1 MIADYRRRLW
11 ISLLLTAPIV
21 VLSPMVQEI
30 IGVHWGFQGD
40 TWIQLALSTAVFV
53 YGGSPF
59 LQGSLGELR
68 KGAPGMMTLIAVAIT
83 SAYLYS
89 TAVVFGLAGMLF
101 YWELATLID
110 IMLLGHIIEMRSV
123 MATSN
128 ALDLLVRLMPD
139 EAHLV
144 HGDHV
149 MDVKLVTLKVNDVIL
164 IKPGEKIPADSVV
177 VSGESHVNESMLTG
191 ESLPVLRS
199 VNDRV
204 IGGSVNGNGS
214 LTVRVEHTGEASY
227 LHQVAELVREAQK
240 AKSNT
245 QHLADR
251 AARWLTYVA
260 LGAGVLTMIAW
271 LLMDAGL
278 PFALERMVTVMVIS
292 CPHALGLAVPLVV
305 AYSTMLAARNGLLIR
320 DRTAFENA
328 RKVSAMV
335 FDKTGTLTTGEFGV
349 TRVVVLDDTFDQAS
363 LLRYAGAVEQHSEH
377 PIASGILRKLK
388 DDGLS
393 IQQAT
398 DFKADPG
405 HGVQGTVEGHKV
417 VIASPK
423 QTGALGMTIPDRT
436 FTDAT
441 ETVVFVV
448 VDDRLAGAIALADPI
463 RATSFQAIERFRAL
477 GIKTYM
483 ATGDNDRVAAHVSH
497 ELGLDGHYSQVLP
510 HEKVEIIKRLQDG
523 GGYVAMAGDGVNDA
537 PALAQADVGIA
548 VGSGTD
554 VAAATAD
561 IILVRSDP
569 NDILQLL
576 LFGRATYRK
585 MVQNLW
591 WAAGY
596 NVVAIPLAAGVLH
609 AQGIMIGPA
618 FGAALMSLSTVI
630 VALNARLLKRN
641 LANG

>member
-11 ISLLLTAPIV
+11 ISLVLTAPIV
-21 VLSPMVQEI
+21 VLAPMVQEI
-30 IGVHWGFQGD
+30 IGVHWSFQGD

-53 YGGSPF
+53 YGGWPF
-59 LQGSLGELR
+59 LQGSLDELR

-199 VNDRV
+199 VNDHV

-260 LGAGVLTMIAW
+260 LGAGVLTMVAW
-271 LLMDAGL
+271 MLMSAGL

-328 RKVSAMV
+328 RKISAMV

-349 TRVVVLDDTFDQAS
+349 TRVVVLDGAFDQAS

-423 QTGALGMTIPDRT
+423 QAEALGSTIPERN
-436 FTDAT
+436 FTDPT

-463 RATSFQAIERFRAL
+463 RATSFQAMERFRAM

-483 ATGDNDRVAAHVSH
+483 ATGDNEHVAAYVS
-497 ELGLDGHYSQVLP
+497 EKLGLDGHYSQVLP

-569 NDILQLL
+569 NDILQLV

-618 FGAALMSLSTVI
+618 LGAALMSLSTVI
-630 VALNARLLKRN
+630 VALNARLLMRN

>member
-11 ISLLLTAPIV
+11 VSVLLTVPIV
-21 VLSPMVQEI
+21 ILSPMVQEI
-30 IGVHWGFQGD
+30 IGVRWTFQGD
-40 TWIQLALSTAVFV
+40 TWIQLALSTTVFAF
-53 YGGSPF
+53 GGWPF

-149 MDVKLVTLKVNDVIL
+149 MDVKLATLKPNDLIL
-164 IKPGEKIPADSVV
+164 IKPGEKIPADGMVV
-177 VSGESHVNESMLTG
+177 GGESHVNESLLTG
-191 ESLPVLRS
+191 ESLPVRRS
-199 VNDRV
+199 ANDRV

-227 LHQVAELVREAQK
+227 LHQVADLVREAQK
-240 AKSNT
+240 AKSET
-245 QHLADR
+245 QNLADR
-251 AARWLTYVA
+251 AARSLTYVA
-260 LGAGVLTMIAW
+260 LGAGLLTLIVW
-271 LLMDAGL
+271 LLKDAGL

-328 RKVSAMV
+328 RKITTIV

-349 TRVVVLDDTFDQAS
+349 RRIVVLDHDFHQTT

-377 PIASGILRKLK
+377 PIASGIMRKLK
-388 DDGLS
+388 DDGLT
-393 IQQAT
+393 IQPAT

-405 HGVQGTVEGHKV
+405 HGVQGTVQGRKV
-417 VIASPK
+417 MAISPK
-423 QTGALGMTIPDRT
+423 QAEALGFSIPEGT

-441 ETVVFVV
+441 ETVVFIV

-463 RATSFQAIERFRAL
+463 RTSAPYAIERFHAL

-483 ATGDNDRVAAHVSH
+483 ATGDNERVAAYVS
-497 ELGLDGHYSQVLP
+497 EKLGLDGHYSQVLP
-510 HEKVEIIKRLQDG
+510 HEKVEIIKRLQDR

-548 VGSGTD
+548 IGSGTD

-569 NDILQLL
+569 NDILQLVV
-576 LFGRATYRK
+576 FGRATYRK

-618 FGAALMSLSTVI
+618 MGAALMSMSTVI